1 MDKQEILLKQYEIFT
16 KTADDITVRRLQT
29 NKFYLA
35 ILLGLVTIAGFLHK
49 NGMTGTE
56 SDQTIILILISI
68 IGMPLSAIWY
78 VNIESF
84 KLLNTA
90 KFKVILEME
99 KELPCQCFGKEWEYR
114 VGEDESKA
122 YPIFTKIEKFLPI
135 MMGIIYFM
143 VLLVALL

>member
-1 MDKQEILLKQYEIFT
+1 
-16 KTADDITVRRLQT
+16 
-29 NKFYLA
+29 
-35 ILLGLVTIAGFLHK
+35 
-49 NGMTGTE
+49 
-56 SDQTIILILISI
+56 
-68 IGMPLSAIWY
+68 
-78 VNIESF
+78 
-84 KLLNTA
+84 
-90 KFKVILEME
+90 ME

>member
-49 NGMTGTE
+49 NGMTGTQ

-68 IGMPLSAIWY
+68 IGIALSAIWY
-78 VNIESF
+78 VNIESY